1 VASKAD
7 FTEEEWD
14 QLRKGVTGA
23 GLYLSLADRSF
34 FDTFKEAGTL
44 ARHLGQAR
52 KGGESQLIRELAHGG
67 GTGFGLTA
75 KPDEIE
81 SETLDSLRA
90 AVATL
95 EQNAPEDAEA
105 YREFVLEVA
114 KSVADAA
121 SGGDESENEAIAKV
135 EAALKG
141 G

>member
-7 FTEEEWD
+7 FTEQEWD
-14 QLRKGVTGA
+14 QLRRGVTGA

-52 KGGESQLIRELAHGG
+52 KGGENQLIRELTHGG

-95 EQNAPEDAEA
+95 EQKAPEDAEA

-114 KSVADAA
+114 RSVADAA
-121 SGGDESENEAIAKV
+121 SGGDQPESEAIAKI
-135 EAALKG
+135 ETALKG

>member
-1 VASKAD
+1 MASKAD
-7 FTEEEWD
+7 FTEQEWD

-52 KGGESQLIRELAHGG
+52 KGGKNQLIRELAHGG

-75 KPDEIE
+75 KPDAIE

-95 EQNAPEDAEA
+95 EQKAPEDAEA

-114 KSVADAA
+114 RSVADAA
-121 SGGDESENEAIAKV
+121 SGGDESESEAIAKV

>member
-1 VASKAD
+1 MASKAD

-67 GTGFGLTA
+67 TGFGLTA

-95 EQNAPEDAEA
+95 EQKAPEDAEA